1 MCSNWYSFYFFL
13 FHYQINYLKLEEGC
27 SYYYDGLE
35 NNGGIIQE
43 NDILNFIIDKNPYL
57 LVYMQS

>member
-1 MCSNWYSFYFFL
+1 MLKLIFILLLFYSIIKF
-13 FHYQINYLKLEEGC
+13 NSLKLEEGF